1 MGLNVR
7 FTAAVIV
14 IVIVGF
20 SASAYIFSSQS
31 FGGLATSI
39 DMIMVD
45 KSRYIEKI
53 DVCLEIQT
61 IGDVTLNSFTQKWAI
76 DFKEK
81 IMEAES
87 GEELESI
94 MNEFYTIVS
103 HCKP

>member
-7 FTAAVIV
+7 FTVAIIV

-20 SASAYIFSSQS
+20 SASAYIFSSQA
-31 FGGLATSI
+31 FDGLATSI
-39 DMIMVD
+39 NMTMID
-45 KSRYIEKI
+45 KSKYIEKI
-53 DVCLEIQT
+53 DNCLEIQT

-76 DFKEK
+76 DFKDK
-81 IMEAES
+81 ISKAETS
-87 GEELESI
+87 QELDNL